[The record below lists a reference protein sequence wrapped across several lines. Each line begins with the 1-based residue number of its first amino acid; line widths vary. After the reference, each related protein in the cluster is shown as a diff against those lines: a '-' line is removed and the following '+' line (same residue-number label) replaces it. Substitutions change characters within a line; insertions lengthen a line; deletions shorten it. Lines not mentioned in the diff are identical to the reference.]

1 MTTLTQTPP
10 AGRPEHRF
18 TVEEYLRMVEVG
30 ILTKNDKVELIA
42 GRIVEKMPG
51 NPPHEAALHRLHE
64 LLANVCKPEWSV
76 RVESLI
82 KLSDSAPEPD
92 LMVIRG
98 PIDRYDF
105 ELPRSQDACIVV
117 EVSDT
122 TLRDDRQEKLSVYAA
137 ARIPIYWIVNLIDRR
152 LERYSEPTGPE
163 QLPTYKTRQDF
174 AESESISLQIPDRPA
189 TTLRVSEMLPRPKP

>member
-1 MTTLTQTPP
+1 
-10 AGRPEHRF
+10 
-18 TVEEYLRMVEVG
+18 MVEVG